1 MSASTSRLPPL
12 NGLRAFEVVARHL
25 SFTRAADEL
34 HVTPAAVGQ
43 QIRALETFLGVAL
56 FERLH
61 RSLRLTD
68 AGRSCLPEV
77 QTGFRKLRDAVDRV
91 RAAQRSSVV
100 VVSVEPDFAARWLV
114 RRLDRF
120 NVAHPDVDVRLDAT
134 LRLVDL
140 AREEVDVA
148 VRYGSG
154 NWTGLRSEPLFED
167 EMFPVCSPRLLRG
180 PHALRRPADLCHQ
193 TLLHEYW
200 GEEEDDS
207 GWRNWLLAAA
217 VDGVDPE
224 RGPRFAQHSL
234 MLEAAA
240 QGHGVAL
247 ASGILAAD
255 DLASGRLVRPFGSTG
270 RMALGFAYYL
280 AWSASRRE
288 RAPARAFR
296 EWLLGEAA
304 GQRSLYEKS
313 E

>member
-1 MSASTSRLPPL
+1 MATSGSRLPPL
-12 NGLRAFEVVARHL
+12 NGLRAFEVAARHL
-25 SFTRAADEL
+25 SFTRAAEEL

-43 QIRALETFLGVAL
+43 QVRALERFLGIDL
-56 FERLH
+56 FERMH
-61 RSLRLTD
+61 RNLRLTD
-68 AGRSCLPEV
+68 AGRNCLPEL
-77 QTGFRKLRDAVDRV
+77 QAGFRKLGDAVDRM
-91 RAAQRSSVV
+91 RAAQSGGTL

-120 NVAHPDVDVRLDAT
+120 NSSHPDVDVRLDAT
-134 LRLVDL
+134 LRLVDM

-148 VRYGSG
+148 VRYGAG
-154 NWTGLRSEPLFED
+154 TWPGLHAEPLFDD
-167 EMFPVCSPRLLRG
+167 EMFPVCSPCLLEG
-180 PHALRRPADLCHQ
+180 QHPLRRPQDLAHH

-200 GEEEDDS
+200 GEQDDDA
-207 GWRNWLLAAA
+207 GWRNWLRAAA

-255 DLASGRLVRPFGSTG
+255 DLASGRLVCPFGAAG
-270 RMALGFAYYL
+270 RTAPGFAYYL
-280 AWSASRRE
+280 VWNELRRE
-288 RAPARAFR
+288 RPAALAFR
-296 EWLLGEAA
+296 QWLLGEAA
-304 GQRSLYEKS
+304 GQRSLYEKA

>member
-1 MSASTSRLPPL
+1 MPTSSARLPPL
-12 NGLRAFEVVARHL
+12 NGLRAFEVAARHL
-25 SFTRAADEL
+25 SFTAAAEEL

-43 QIRALETFLGVAL
+43 QVRALENFLGVAL

-61 RSLRLTD
+61 RHLRLTD
-68 AGRSCLPEV
+68 SGRACLPEL
-77 QTGFRKLRDAVDRV
+77 QAGFRKLQDAVERIQ
-91 RAAQRSSVV
+91 ATTGAGMV

-120 NVAHPDVDVRLDAT
+120 RAEHPEIDVRLDAT
-134 LRLVDL
+134 LRVTDM
-140 AREEVDVA
+140 AREGVDVA

-154 NWTGLRSEPLFED
+154 DWPGVRAERLFED
-167 EMFPVCSPRLLRG
+167 DMFPVCSPRLLAG
-180 PHALRRPADLCHQ
+180 EHPLRRPEDLAHH

-217 VDGVDPE
+217 VEGVDPE

-255 DLASGRLVRPFGSTG
+255 DLASGRLVRPFGSAG
-270 RMALGFAYYL
+270 RMALSFAYYL
-280 AWSASRRE
+280 VWSTTRHE
-288 RAPARAFR
+288 RPQARAFR
-296 EWLLGEAA
+296 DWLLAEAS
-304 GQRSLYEKS
+304 GQRSLHRKND
-313 E
+313 